1 MSSRDRESGKR
12 QTPCVMY
19 VRWVPS
25 RTGPVVRARG
35 PAVVH
40 RPQPPWRGAAPRP
53 ATAPRPQTASRPTPT
68 TPSPADII
76 CSISLLHTRTCF
88 LSYMLIVYKGV
99 YRRIK
104 VWCTHVG
111 VERSPVGNA
120 AAEVAHDADDDDTG
134 LQRGGPGLDIRNRY
148 GRSTEP
154 LNATNSRNCVS
165 T

>member
-104 VWCTHVG
+104 VCMYSRRGWAESSWECGGRGRAWRGWWWHRT
-111 VERSPVGNA
+111 A
-120 AAEVAHDADDDDTG
+120 AW
-134 LQRGGPGLDIRNRY
+134 RPWPGHK
-148 GRSTEP
+148 EP
-154 LNATNSRNCVS
+154 LRTLDGATKCD
-165 T
+165 